1 MSLVVLTL
9 VLFTVRLDYS
19 IFGSLPKDAAQR
31 CYELS
36 YGQTTDSVL
45 QHLEEEAGSGMTKNE
60 PFAMLIQLIKY
71 FSTFDRE
78 SDGDYLTLREI
89 LGQKRGNVQSYITAI
104 CVIMQKW
111 GWDIQYLYN
120 ESEHYL
126 GINFEEEW
134 AIRQGH
140 WVEIDGFRYYL
151 KVFDTN
157 TPVGELTVDEPL
169 LTYQSLQGFAR
180 GLKPVPLIIR
190 LPVFEGN
197 VSSRRLSWH
206 YGDAISGLTMDIP
219 EEQVEWTR
227 NLPSSLFG
235 TVASGSLELERL
247 GVIERI
253 RSMVTGLDEYEKVNF
268 LLKFCQSEDIF
279 AYDSTQPI
287 VSVSRQFFELR
298 NDCDGRSVLLYCL
311 LRTVLEY
318 PDSHIVFIEW
328 PYHIA
333 LALKPLTERSA
344 RLLTLKGVRVGDDY
358 YVLDPSYVGD
368 TSWGSSIEFPGNEC
382 RLIFPQLSHRVD

>member
-1 MSLVVLTL
+1 
-9 VLFTVRLDYS
+9 
-19 IFGSLPKDAAQR
+19 
-31 CYELS
+31 
-36 YGQTTDSVL
+36 
-45 QHLEEEAGSGMTKNE
+45 MTKNE
-60 PFAMLIQLIKY
+60 PFAMLMQLIKY

-78 SDGDYLTLREI
+78 SDGDYLALPEI
-89 LGQKRGNVQSYITAI
+89 LEQKRGNVQSYITAI

-111 GWDIQYLYN
+111 GWDVQYLYN
-120 ESEHYL
+120 KSEHYL

-169 LTYQSLQGFAR
+169 LTYQSLEAIDTR
-180 GLKPVPLIIR
+180 LKPLSLVDR
-190 LPVFEGN
+190 LPDFDGIVYE
-197 VSSRRLSWH
+197 RRLNWH
-206 YGDAISGLTMDIP
+206 DGNTFFGLTVELP
-219 EEQVEWTR
+219 EEQVTWTR

-235 TVASGSLELERL
+235 MVASGNAELVRLGLTERL
-247 GVIERI
+247 
-253 RSMVTGLDEYEKVNF
+253 RSMVTELDEYERVNF

-279 AYDSTQPI
+279 TYDSTQPI
-287 VSVSRQFFELR
+287 ISVSRQFFELR

-318 PDSHIVFIEW
+318 PDSHIIFIEW
-328 PYHIA
+328 PYHVA

-344 RLLTLKGVRVGDDY
+344 RLLALNGVSVGDDY

-368 TSWGSSIEFPGNEC
+368 TSWGSSIEFPGNEY
-382 RLIFPQLSHRVD
+382 RLIFPRVSHRVD